1 MSLNTTKPRKLLLI
15 NFNIEN
21 FNTIQKAVNLIFEEN
36 YSTIK
41 INRMDEIPRENLNSL
56 SVFLIFIENDNLN
69 SRKLIWVLKTRYPQV
84 ETVICSENISLA
96 QLAWQINASFFLHFP
111 VSRIGLT
118 NMIQRVE
125 KSLEIEPKKIRF
137 NLQGGF
143 ELISASDICFCK
155 GDGNYTTI
163 YLKGDKKIVMTKKIK
178 EMNLKFAPFP
188 FLVRVGKSFIVNLEN
203 ILKVDE
209 SSVSF
214 CGYDKLTRIEL
225 SQIYLKRIKEQMLW
239 YSY

>member
-1 MSLNTTKPRKLLLI
+1 
-15 NFNIEN
+15 
-21 FNTIQKAVNLIFEEN
+21 
-36 YSTIK
+36 
-41 INRMDEIPRENLNSL
+41 
-56 SVFLIFIENDNLN
+56 
-69 SRKLIWVLKTRYPQV
+69 
-84 ETVICSENISLA
+84 
-96 QLAWQINASFFLHFP
+96 
-111 VSRIGLT
+111 
-118 NMIQRVE
+118 
-125 KSLEIEPKKIRF
+125 
-137 NLQGGF
+137 
-143 ELISASDICFCK
+143 
-155 GDGNYTTI
+155 
-163 YLKGDKKIVMTKKIK
+163 MTKKIK